1 MFFPLYPFCGAKSK
15 GFHTKKRKEGATPAA
30 DLPPAPD
37 GLTEEK
43 FNKMT
48 AEDLLAKIKD
58 QDHVTAEEFVALVST
73 LRFAPVTEGSWS
85 KYEMDDGITGEALDE
100 LDDDAL
106 PEFMDYFE
114 ELLKSPYPQVRGYA
128 YRMLSYNGSDE
139 AEELGLRYL
148 AKEDAV
154 YPQYCALEYLSSL
167 MLWYDEMRDFTYKMT
182 ESPDTCVRAAAA
194 NNIGAGFNT
203 EDPDA
208 PAKLIEL
215 MDDEEY
221 TVRRSACVVIRNH
234 PCDAVID
241 KLVSLLND
249 PEGSDLEK
257 DCVAALCYMWV
268 GAEDSNAFPNFD
280 PAMSKRAF
288 QETMTYY
295 SKKPRSSD
303 IKTDGLF
310 VMTLRDD
317 DSREWAQTTDLIDI
331 DQVYD
336 VLTDLILDPDAG
348 TYVREQAV
356 KAIRGYCTDEM
367 YEQLGKKLDGLTD
380 SSADSIR
387 KAYNDAK

>member
-1 MFFPLYPFCGAKSK
+1 
-15 GFHTKKRKEGATPAA
+15 
-30 DLPPAPD
+30 
-37 GLTEEK
+37 
-43 FNKMT
+43 
-48 AEDLLAKIKD
+48 
-58 QDHVTAEEFVALVST
+58 
-73 LRFAPVTEGSWS
+73 
-85 KYEMDDGITGEALDE
+85 
-100 LDDDAL
+100 
-106 PEFMDYFE
+106 
-114 ELLKSPYPQVRGYA
+114 
-128 YRMLSYNGSDE
+128 
-139 AEELGLRYL
+139 
-148 AKEDAV
+148 
-154 YPQYCALEYLSSL
+154 
-167 MLWYDEMRDFTYKMT
+167 
-182 ESPDTCVRAAAA
+182 
-194 NNIGAGFNT
+194 
-203 EDPDA
+203 
-208 PAKLIEL
+208 
-215 MDDEEY
+215 
-221 TVRRSACVVIRNH
+221 
-234 PCDAVID
+234 
-241 KLVSLLND
+241 
-249 PEGSDLEK
+249 
-257 DCVAALCYMWV
+257 MWV

-288 QETMTYY
+288 QETMMYY